1 MSLDP
6 RRLVPRTGGI
16 TYVVSQVQNRQRP
29 QESSTRIGM
38 IRFTSDKTRRLFAL
52 RAEPDSIPEALGFVG
67 NVKSNGMKKFIT
79 Y

>member
-1 MSLDP
+1 MWMSLDP

-38 IRFTSDKTRRLFAL
+38 IRFESDKTRRLSAL
-52 RAEPDSIPEALGFVG
+52 RAKPDSIPEALALLGTSSLTG
-67 NVKSNGMKKFIT
+67 
-79 Y
+79 